1 VSTTTALS
9 TIPSFST
16 TTNITYN
23 SITLNWN
30 IAPNNGTV
38 TYQLFRSTTGL
49 TGSWGSAIFT
59 TTSALTYTDN
69 TGLLENKNYYYML
82 TAINNATGATALSSN
97 IISVA
102 TAINTIPTFNSAT
115 NVTSSSITLNWNAS
129 PNNGAVTYNLY
140 RSTSGI
146 SGTWG
151 NPIYTGSSLT
161 YIDNNNGLGLS
172 ENTNYYYY
180 VSAINNSPGVTAVNS
195 TTLQVTSVLQTMPSF
210 VSPATNVTSSSITL
224 NWNIAPNNGTVTY
237 KLFRSTTGLA
247 GSWGTAIFTTTSALT
262 YTDSTGLLENKNYYY
277 LLTETN
283 LSPSA
288 VTLSSNNFTVT
299 TDLLSSPSFILPATN
314 VTDNSLTISWN
325 PVPNDGTVYYS
336 LYRSTTGV
344 AGTWSGPINSSSSA
358 TSYSDTGLS
367 ENTKYYYMVSA
378 SNSSPTPTTRSS
390 SSTNVTTAL
399 LYAPTLYASAV
410 STTSVTLQ
418 WNASNGNGAVQY
430 NIYRSTSLPVSTAS
444 GAICSNVTLTSC
456 TDSTVSASN
465 IYYYLITATNSQNTI
480 TANSPITVT
489 TLPNTPLPPT
499 IVATDGTIVLNWA
512 QSPGAAT
519 PSLMTYLVQRSRSLA
534 TGYQDVSGCT
544 SVSNSSLT
552 CTDIVPVIDGNPY
565 YYKVTAITA
574 GGSSPAAS
582 SATTVT
588 PITSISSVS
597 VVVTVSNVTLSWSGG
612 AGASNFAVYKSTT
625 AAGSAPSNGGINTGC
640 TSSPCSFSVSSG
652 QEIYYTIVASNSAT
666 NSSASTTSNEYSAV
680 VHSSP
685 IVTLIAQPNQVSL
698 TWSSVANATN
708 YTVYYSS
715 TSGNAISGGVVGCD
729 ANLSLSCTITGLTNG
744 QSYYFAIV
752 ISKSIGGTFNG
763 TEELGIPIG
772 KFDITSI
779 SPTSATTANINWST
793 SLGATSYDIIY
804 GTSSGNYT
812 VTLPTVSSSVTLPY
826 SFSGLSAGNLYYVM
840 VVAKNAYGSVNA
852 NAEQQLQMQ
861 VGTPTGLSVSS
872 VTSSSS
878 SLFWNIFSGNP
889 NVTYNIYRSNSN
901 SSPFAANPSAAV
913 CAIASTSSPN
923 NVCTDSGLSEN
934 TNYYYVI
941 TSSNSLGESAQSSI
955 VSTTTALS
963 TIPSFSTT
971 TNITPSAMTL
981 NWNSAPNN
989 GTVAYKLYRST
1000 SSATGPW
1007 TGPINSSSTALT
1019 YSDTGLSENTNYYY
1033 YVSAT
1038 NTAPSAVPL
1047 SSSVLSISTALSTV
1061 PTFITPATNVT
1072 ASALTLNWNSA
1083 PNNGIVTY
1091 KLYRS
1096 TSATGPWIGP
1106 INTPSSLTSFSDTG
1120 LSENTNYYYY
1130 VSASNSLSGAA
1141 AINSAVTQVTTAIS
1155 TTPTFITP
1163 ATSITTS
1170 SLKLNWN
1177 SIPNNGTVIYKL
1189 YRSTTGALGSF
1200 GSAIFTTNSATSYS
1214 DSLLSENT
1222 NYYYQLTVTNNAP
1235 SAQTITSSTFLVTTA
1250 LVTTPVIIS
1259 ASNVTSS
1266 ALKISWSSAASNGS
1280 VTYNLYR
1287 SLTGSAGSW
1296 GTAIYSTSSANF
1308 YDDSGLNENTNYY
1321 YMVSATNNS
1330 GATNINSNSYLVT
1343 TAIAT
1348 LPSFITTSTTAS
1360 ATSIQLT
1367 WSTIP
1372 NNGTVTYSLYRSTTG
1387 IAGTWGAAINTTTSG
1402 TSYSDTGLNE
1412 NTIYYYLLTASNNAP
1427 GATPLNSTTYS
1438 VTTDLQSL
1446 PTFNSAT
1453 NITSSSITLN
1463 WNSYANNGTVTYKL
1477 YRSLTGAVGSWG
1489 APINTPSALTTFTDS
1504 GLSEN
1509 NIYYYMV
1516 TASNSTIT
1524 PTTKNSTTQTNTTA
1538 LATPP
1543 VLSNISYSTTTGT
1556 FQWNAVSGNGSVN
1569 YSLYRSTSLP
1579 VSTSGGAICT
1589 IGASNTCTD
1598 STMVSSSVYYYV
1610 VTATNSQN
1618 TVTSTAIT
1626 VTTKPNTPTAPTT
1639 SATDGSVTITWASSV
1654 GSGTSAITSYYV
1666 QRSRVLG
1673 SGYQNVNGC
1682 TNISDSSR
1690 SCIDIVPTVDG
1701 SPYYYKVTAFTPG
1714 GDSLAASSATTVTP
1728 ITPITSV
1735 TTVTSSTNINLSW
1748 SGASGASSYK
1758 VYSSTTVG
1766 GSVPA
1771 TGTLTA
1777 CSSSPCNFTVGTLGQ
1792 TIYYTIVA
1800 SNTGTNTTATT
1811 QSAEASATPLNS
1823 PLLQVTAQNSQIT
1836 VSWSS
1841 VTNATNYKIYYSS
1854 TSGQAISG
1862 NVLGCDA
1869 LLTLSCTISGLTNGQ
1884 TYYFALSV
1892 TRSIGG
1898 TFIGTE
1904 ASGVPIGSLSI
1915 TSILSATN
1923 TANVTW
1929 TTSSGAT
1936 SYDVTY
1942 GTVSGT
1948 YTNTSSIVAV
1958 AGASQSTTIA
1968 SLSAGTT
1975 YYFMVRAKNSNGTVN
1990 ANAEYI
1996 TVTTPISPSGFSIL
2010 GASNNTSTLQWD
2022 NNVTNLGITYKVY
2035 RSSQSSFNITD
2046 SGVVFSCWFY
2056 TASSSP
2062 SQLSCV
2068 DNTSPALTENTKY
2081 YYKIIA
2087 VTDAVGSISSLS
2099 SSSSSAISVTTQFN
2113 PTDSYSLSVSN
2124 LTSTSLT
2131 LTWNLNAGSESIS
2144 YAVFQSNS
2152 ASAASTGVVINCS
2165 PAVSSSLP
2173 TATNV
2178 CNVSGLSQNQQYYFA
2193 VKALNNAPLGSTT
2206 VISNDLAVVTPIAS
2220 NTTFTPTASN
2230 ISDTSVTL
2238 SWVFNYGN
2246 SNVNYT
2252 ILQNGVAVSAS
2263 QVSTCSLSNKTPSS
2277 TQVSCNVTGVNQNTS
2292 YAFSVKVTNV
2302 SLATSTITSN
2312 SVSII
2317 TQFTLATTFVLSAGS
2332 TSDTTA
2338 TLTWIMN
2345 VGTSSVNFSVLSSG
2359 TSVSSSSISGCLLTG
2374 KTPSSTQVSCTV
2386 TGLAQNTSYAFS
2398 IQATNSATGGS
2409 TSIVSNTLNVIT
2421 QISASTTFSV
2431 SATPVTDLTATLN
2444 WVFNYGNS
2452 SMNYTILINGSPVS
2466 SSQILGCTLS
2476 NVSVSSTAVSCQVTG
2491 LAQNT
2496 SYIFKVQA
2504 TNNATGGGNTVTTSP
2519 ITVITQ
2525 FTTGTSFVLSSG
2537 TVADTSVT
2545 LNWVMNVGNASV
2557 NYSVLSSGSA
2567 VSASN
2572 ISTCTLTAKTPS
2584 LTQVSCTVNG
2594 LIQNT
2599 DYSFSISAT
2608 NNATGG
2614 STSIS
2619 SNSLLVTTKFT
2630 SGTSFSITQS
2640 NNTTGTS
2647 LTLNWTLSVGSSNV
2661 NYTVYQSGIQ
2671 ISPTCTLTSVS
2682 PSTAVSCSITGLT
2695 ENTSYNFRVVATN
2708 GNSSSINSNV
2718 LTVITVPVTAPTGL
2732 KASIPNTTSI
2742 SLSWSAYS
2750 YGSAPVTYYV
2760 YSSTSSSITTG
2771 TGSLVCSNISILS
2784 CSTSVVAGTNLVVG
2798 TTYYFILVVKNS
2810 SGTSVSSSNLSAIS
2824 INFSAPIN
2832 SVSASLNGL
2841 GLNSSGIVTS
2851 TGNNLIAN
2859 QGTWSYSTNC
2869 VNKWYSNNALISGT
2883 NGTTYTTQSS
2893 DLCKVFSYCVSC
2905 SNPLGTNSSCSSG
2918 SLVTNGINT
2927 TNILSSYAT
2936 RIQSVNGNTLTV
2948 AGQAQIKSFLDS
2960 LITNSIP
2967 FPDYFYAMRNQQ
2979 NAGIGSTLFDLYCDV
2994 HNASLNA
3001 YTTWDTRGI
3010 FNNNYYP
3017 ITSPAPIALV
3027 PGVFNGNNNSTI
3039 LAIAQAPTFD
3049 SNWQGVAGY
3058 SNVYGGGLGGF
3069 GYAITTGQLHSQM
3082 QGLTASATVIA
3093 GMNDFWGLSENGA
3106 QINLSFN
3113 NQYTNTTNST
3123 KRGAG
3128 SLNIGT
3134 FPNCCALQDFM
3145 PYISAWNTQALNLT
3159 QMNTARIAYY
3169 PTLGQGIQTYAY
3181 LSSWDSNSVSRC
3193 IIDTV
3198 TGALGTCTL
3207 VVTSGLNTPSTS
3219 VINFTGTGVNAA
3231 ATAYIANFNASN
3243 VLQCG
3248 VDLTNGSLNTCT
3260 TAASSTSISNP
3271 HGMVVFN
3278 GNAYVANFSS
3288 RVITQF
3294 PINGNGTFGASGSSV
3309 TLPTAAYGVQG
3320 LFVFNLSL
3328 YSVNSSGSVYV
3339 CPISGTGT
3347 IATCNQTGTTDAS
3360 GGSSNNLALGNARGI
3375 AIANIN
3381 GTNYA
3386 YITNSSG
3393 NTVIRCD
3400 VNGIGRL
3407 INCAVNLNSG
3417 LNLPRGVAL
3426 YTNANGT
3433 TNIYIANRFNP
3444 NGSLS
3449 VCPINNNGNIGTCTT
3464 TAGSDTTFNSPEWI
3478 FIQNY

>member
-1 VSTTTALS
+1 M
-9 TIPSFST
+9 PSFVSPA
-16 TTNITYN
+16 TNVTSS

-1463 WNSYANNGTVTYKL
+1463 WNSYANNRCCRKLGGTYK
-1477 YRSLTGAVGSWG
+1477 YSIR
-1489 APINTPSALTTFTDS
+1489 F
-1504 GLSEN
+1504 N
-1509 NIYYYMV
+1509 NIYR
-1516 TASNSTIT
+1516 
-1524 PTTKNSTTQTNTTA
+1524 
-1538 LATPP
+1538 
-1543 VLSNISYSTTTGT
+1543 
-1556 FQWNAVSGNGSVN
+1556 F
-1569 YSLYRSTSLP
+1569 
-1579 VSTSGGAICT
+1579 
-1589 IGASNTCTD
+1589 
-1598 STMVSSSVYYYV
+1598 
-1610 VTATNSQN
+1610 
-1618 TVTSTAIT
+1618 
-1626 VTTKPNTPTAPTT
+1626 
-1639 SATDGSVTITWASSV
+1639 
-1654 GSGTSAITSYYV
+1654 
-1666 QRSRVLG
+1666 
-1673 SGYQNVNGC
+1673 
-1682 TNISDSSR
+1682 
-1690 SCIDIVPTVDG
+1690 
-1701 SPYYYKVTAFTPG
+1701 
-1714 GDSLAASSATTVTP
+1714 
-1728 ITPITSV
+1728 
-1735 TTVTSSTNINLSW
+1735 
-1748 SGASGASSYK
+1748 
-1758 VYSSTTVG
+1758 
-1766 GSVPA
+1766 
-1771 TGTLTA
+1771 
-1777 CSSSPCNFTVGTLGQ
+1777 
-1792 TIYYTIVA
+1792 
-1800 SNTGTNTTATT
+1800 
-1811 QSAEASATPLNS
+1811 
-1823 PLLQVTAQNSQIT
+1823 
-1836 VSWSS
+1836 
-1841 VTNATNYKIYYSS
+1841 
-1854 TSGQAISG
+1854 
-1862 NVLGCDA
+1862 
-1869 LLTLSCTISGLTNGQ
+1869 
-1884 TYYFALSV
+1884 
-1892 TRSIGG
+1892 
-1898 TFIGTE
+1898 
-1904 ASGVPIGSLSI
+1904 GV
-1915 TSILSATN
+1915 
-1923 TANVTW
+1923 
-1929 TTSSGAT
+1929 
-1936 SYDVTY
+1936 
-1942 GTVSGT
+1942 
-1948 YTNTSSIVAV
+1948 
-1958 AGASQSTTIA
+1958 
-1968 SLSAGTT
+1968 
-1975 YYFMVRAKNSNGTVN
+1975 K
-1990 ANAEYI
+1990 
-1996 TVTTPISPSGFSIL
+1996 
-2010 GASNNTSTLQWD
+2010 
-2022 NNVTNLGITYKVY
+2022 
-2035 RSSQSSFNITD
+2035 
-2046 SGVVFSCWFY
+2046 
-2056 TASSSP
+2056 
-2062 SQLSCV
+2062 
-2068 DNTSPALTENTKY
+2068 
-2081 YYKIIA
+2081 
-2087 VTDAVGSISSLS
+2087 
-2099 SSSSSAISVTTQFN
+2099 
-2113 PTDSYSLSVSN
+2113 
-2124 LTSTSLT
+2124 
-2131 LTWNLNAGSESIS
+2131 
-2144 YAVFQSNS
+2144 
-2152 ASAASTGVVINCS
+2152 
-2165 PAVSSSLP
+2165 
-2173 TATNV
+2173 
-2178 CNVSGLSQNQQYYFA
+2178 
-2193 VKALNNAPLGSTT
+2193 
-2206 VISNDLAVVTPIAS
+2206 
-2220 NTTFTPTASN
+2220 
-2230 ISDTSVTL
+2230 
-2238 SWVFNYGN
+2238 
-2246 SNVNYT
+2246 
-2252 ILQNGVAVSAS
+2252 
-2263 QVSTCSLSNKTPSS
+2263 
-2277 TQVSCNVTGVNQNTS
+2277 
-2292 YAFSVKVTNV
+2292 
-2302 SLATSTITSN
+2302 
-2312 SVSII
+2312 
-2317 TQFTLATTFVLSAGS
+2317 
-2332 TSDTTA
+2332 
-2338 TLTWIMN
+2338 
-2345 VGTSSVNFSVLSSG
+2345 
-2359 TSVSSSSISGCLLTG
+2359 
-2374 KTPSSTQVSCTV
+2374 
-2386 TGLAQNTSYAFS
+2386 
-2398 IQATNSATGGS
+2398 
-2409 TSIVSNTLNVIT
+2409 
-2421 QISASTTFSV
+2421 
-2431 SATPVTDLTATLN
+2431 
-2444 WVFNYGNS
+2444 
-2452 SMNYTILINGSPVS
+2452 
-2466 SSQILGCTLS
+2466 
-2476 NVSVSSTAVSCQVTG
+2476 
-2491 LAQNT
+2491 
-2496 SYIFKVQA
+2496 
-2504 TNNATGGGNTVTTSP
+2504 
-2519 ITVITQ
+2519 
-2525 FTTGTSFVLSSG
+2525 
-2537 TVADTSVT
+2537 
-2545 LNWVMNVGNASV
+2545 
-2557 NYSVLSSGSA
+2557 
-2567 VSASN
+2567 
-2572 ISTCTLTAKTPS
+2572 
-2584 LTQVSCTVNG
+2584 
-2594 LIQNT
+2594 
-2599 DYSFSISAT
+2599 
-2608 NNATGG
+2608 
-2614 STSIS
+2614 
-2619 SNSLLVTTKFT
+2619 
-2630 SGTSFSITQS
+2630 
-2640 NNTTGTS
+2640 
-2647 LTLNWTLSVGSSNV
+2647 
-2661 NYTVYQSGIQ
+2661 
-2671 ISPTCTLTSVS
+2671 
-2682 PSTAVSCSITGLT
+2682 
-2695 ENTSYNFRVVATN
+2695 
-2708 GNSSSINSNV
+2708 
-2718 LTVITVPVTAPTGL
+2718 
-2732 KASIPNTTSI
+2732 
-2742 SLSWSAYS
+2742 
-2750 YGSAPVTYYV
+2750 
-2760 YSSTSSSITTG
+2760 
-2771 TGSLVCSNISILS
+2771 
-2784 CSTSVVAGTNLVVG
+2784 
-2798 TTYYFILVVKNS
+2798 
-2810 SGTSVSSSNLSAIS
+2810 
-2824 INFSAPIN
+2824 
-2832 SVSASLNGL
+2832 
-2841 GLNSSGIVTS
+2841 
-2851 TGNNLIAN
+2851 
-2859 QGTWSYSTNC
+2859 
-2869 VNKWYSNNALISGT
+2869 
-2883 NGTTYTTQSS
+2883 
-2893 DLCKVFSYCVSC
+2893 
-2905 SNPLGTNSSCSSG
+2905 
-2918 SLVTNGINT
+2918 
-2927 TNILSSYAT
+2927 
-2936 RIQSVNGNTLTV
+2936 
-2948 AGQAQIKSFLDS
+2948 
-2960 LITNSIP
+2960 
-2967 FPDYFYAMRNQQ
+2967 
-2979 NAGIGSTLFDLYCDV
+2979 
-2994 HNASLNA
+2994 
-3001 YTTWDTRGI
+3001 
-3010 FNNNYYP
+3010 
-3017 ITSPAPIALV
+3017 
-3027 PGVFNGNNNSTI
+3027 
-3039 LAIAQAPTFD
+3039 
-3049 SNWQGVAGY
+3049 
-3058 SNVYGGGLGGF
+3058 
-3069 GYAITTGQLHSQM
+3069 
-3082 QGLTASATVIA
+3082 
-3093 GMNDFWGLSENGA
+3093 
-3106 QINLSFN
+3106 
-3113 NQYTNTTNST
+3113 
-3123 KRGAG
+3123 
-3128 SLNIGT
+3128 
-3134 FPNCCALQDFM
+3134 
-3145 PYISAWNTQALNLT
+3145 
-3159 QMNTARIAYY
+3159 
-3169 PTLGQGIQTYAY
+3169 
-3181 LSSWDSNSVSRC
+3181 
-3193 IIDTV
+3193 
-3198 TGALGTCTL
+3198 
-3207 VVTSGLNTPSTS
+3207 
-3219 VINFTGTGVNAA
+3219 
-3231 ATAYIANFNASN
+3231 
-3243 VLQCG
+3243 
-3248 VDLTNGSLNTCT
+3248 
-3260 TAASSTSISNP
+3260 
-3271 HGMVVFN
+3271 
-3278 GNAYVANFSS
+3278 
-3288 RVITQF
+3288 
-3294 PINGNGTFGASGSSV
+3294 
-3309 TLPTAAYGVQG
+3309 
-3320 LFVFNLSL
+3320 
-3328 YSVNSSGSVYV
+3328 
-3339 CPISGTGT
+3339 
-3347 IATCNQTGTTDAS
+3347 
-3360 GGSSNNLALGNARGI
+3360 
-3375 AIANIN
+3375 
-3381 GTNYA
+3381 
-3386 YITNSSG
+3386 
-3393 NTVIRCD
+3393 
-3400 VNGIGRL
+3400 
-3407 INCAVNLNSG
+3407 
-3417 LNLPRGVAL
+3417 
-3426 YTNANGT
+3426 
-3433 TNIYIANRFNP
+3433 
-3444 NGSLS
+3444 
-3449 VCPINNNGNIGTCTT
+3449 
-3464 TAGSDTTFNSPEWI
+3464 
-3478 FIQNY
+3478 